1 MAITAG
7 QLRALVRRDPR
18 LGSILKGRK
27 PFAPR
32 ARPDPYLDL
41 LQSIISQQLSVK
53 AADTIYGRFLDL
65 FPRRRP
71 KPARL
76 AAMSDAVLRGAG
88 VSRQKAGYL
97 RNVAVAAL
105 AGGLRP
111 AHLRRCSDEEVIVR
125 LTAIKGVGRW
135 TAEMLLMFTLDRPD
149 VFPVGD
155 VGLQAAMIKLY
166 GLRVRGPALRRRLE
180 QLAGRW
186 RPHRTAACHF
196 LWQWRDA

>member
-53 AADTIYGRFLDL
+53 AADTIYARFLDL

-71 KPARL
+71 TPARL

-196 LWQWRDA
+196 LWRWRDA